1 MQFDDH
7 LIGFLKASNYRQ
19 NILKMLTKRNFTTPS
34 DLAKELNITLS
45 QVSRTL
51 SELERAELVMCTTPN
66 RSKGRIYR
74 ITTKGSNIYLNMGEN
89 HVD

>member
-1 MQFDDH
+1 MHFDDH

-19 NILKMLTKRNFTTPS
+19 KILQMLTKSNFTTPS
-34 DLAKELNITLS
+34 DLAKELNITLP

-74 ITTKGSNIYLNMGEN
+74 ITTKGSNVFLNMREK
-89 HVD
+89 